1 MMRGV
6 RDEHSAESTD
16 GYNGAPYASFFH
28 HHPHA
33 TYSID
38 RNGYYTDANHLAL
51 EMTGLTLEQMKE
63 THFSHVIHPDDLHLV
78 QDGFE
83 RAQWGETSLIEARVS
98 RPDGEVVDIRVTA
111 IPILLDG
118 EFVGVHGVTEDTT
131 KAKQI
136 LRQLVDANARLEE
149 ANAQLEEA
157 NHAKTLFIA
166 NVSHEL
172 RTPLSAIIA
181 ATEIMLD
188 TQPEPASEHFVRMVQ
203 RNGERLYHLVNDVL
217 DFSGL
222 AAHRVSLRRRPFDL
236 RGLIEGIADWA
247 VPLASNRHLELSID
261 VEGSVPARL
270 VGDALRVEQMLGN
283 LVQNAIKFTDTGGV
297 DVHVGARTAA
307 AAGHDTDLDM
317 WVEFTITDTGIGIP
331 EDRLSAL
338 FEPFTQADPS
348 STRTHQGVGLG
359 LAICRDLVDLLGGQL
374 RTTSTVGEGTTF
386 IVGVPMGRVAGEP
399 RGHTRA
405 PPP

>member
-1 MMRGV
+1 MV
-6 RDEHSAESTD
+6 RSVRNEHSATSTD
-16 GYNGAPYASFFH
+16 GYESGDPYASFFH

-38 RNGYYTDANHLAL
+38 RNGYYTDANHRAL

-63 THFSHVIHPDDLHLV
+63 THFSQVIHPDDLHLI

-83 RAQWGETSLIEARVS
+83 RAQRGETSVIEARVS
-98 RPDGEVVDIRVTA
+98 RPDGEIVDIRVTA
-111 IPILLDG
+111 IPIMLDG

-131 KAKQI
+131 KANQI
-136 LRQLVDANARLEE
+136 LRQLVDANARLAET
-149 ANAQLEEA
+149 NAQLEEA
-157 NHAKTLFIA
+157 NQAKSLFIA
-166 NVSHEL
+166 NVSHEI

-188 TQPEPASEHFVRMVQ
+188 AQPEAASEHFVRMVQ
-203 RNGERLYHLVNDVL
+203 RNGDRLFHLVNDVL

-222 AAHRVSLRRRPFDL
+222 AAHRFSIRLRPFDV

-247 VPLASNRHLELSID
+247 VPLASNRHLTISID
-261 VEGSVPARL
+261 VERSVPARL
-270 VGDALRVEQMLGN
+270 VGDALRVEQMLSN

-297 DVHVGARTAA
+297 DVHVGARPAA
-307 AAGHDTDLDM
+307 PDHDTDLDM

-348 STRTHQGVGLG
+348 STRTYQGIGLG
-359 LAICRDLVDLLGGQL
+359 LAICRELVDLLGGQL
-374 RTTSTVGEGTTF
+374 QTSSTVGEGTTF
-386 IVGVPMGRVAGEP
+386 TVGLPMGRMAGE
-399 RGHTRA
+399 A
-405 PPP
+405 Q